1 MLFRG
6 LSVVLFHLF
15 LWVLLIVAI
24 SIPVVV
30 VVVLVL
36 LPIVVLLVVL
46 LLLVVVGGSGAL
58 VAAGP
63 TGLGIIFSFTTLWVV
78 SILVKIFLGILLS
91 HFPARCVLRS
101 LLY

>member
-15 LWVLLIVAI
+15 LWVLVTIR
-24 SIPVVV
+24 IPVVL

-36 LPIVVLLVVL
+36 LHIVVLLVVL
-46 LLLVVVGGSGAL
+46 LLLVVVGGSEAL
-58 VAAGP
+58 VAAGIK
-63 TGLGIIFSFTTLWVV
+63 GLGIIFSFTTLWVV
-78 SILVKIFLGILLS
+78 CILVKIFLGILLS
-91 HFPARCVLRS
+91 RLPGHCVLRS

>member
-1 MLFRG
+1 LFFRG

-15 LWVLLIVAI
+15 LWVLVAI
-24 SIPVVV
+24 SIPIVVV

-36 LPIVVLLVVL
+36 LPVVVLLVVL

-63 TGLGIIFSFTTLWVV
+63 TGLGIIFSFASLWMV

-91 HFPARCVLRS
+91 HFPARCVLRT

>member
-1 MLFRG
+1 LFFRG

-15 LWVLLIVAI
+15 LWVLVAI
-24 SIPVVV
+24 SIPIVV

-36 LPIVVLLVVL
+36 LPVVVLLVVL

-63 TGLGIIFSFTTLWVV
+63 TGLGIIFSFASLWMV

-91 HFPARCVLRS
+91 HFPARCVLRT